1 MNKARVIVIS
11 AILLLIITVEIV
23 ATNSIPEF
31 RKLFYGALENKSV
44 TDIKGAIE
52 FFIYLML
59 ALTLSQGLKKFTGAT
74 LALNIRTFLTKK
86 TTKFWRKE
94 KTLENTS
101 QRINEDCKLAT
112 DLAVG
117 IILEMV
123 ISGAIVIVLVI
134 ETWQDKSLLMAA
146 LIYTIVVSLVARL
159 FKPKLISTEIALQ
172 RAEATHRH
180 NISEA
185 LVFERR
191 DRVAASVQDYR
202 EVAARFLI
210 HLKVLL
216 GYNLFSSSQN
226 NFSILAPWL
235 LLIPLYLAGSISL
248 GEFMAKVSQFELIVI
263 NSTIL
268 ISLYPNMTKAQASW
282 IRIREF
288 LKG

>member
-1 MNKARVIVIS
+1 MKKSKLVPL
-11 AILLLIITVEIV
+11 ILLLLGIITIEIV
-23 ATNSIPEF
+23 ATNYIPQF
-31 RKLFYGALENKSV
+31 RKLFYGALERKSLE
-44 TDIKGAIE
+44 DIKGAIE

-74 LALNIRTFLTKK
+74 LALHIRTFLTKK

-117 IILEMV
+117 IILEML

-134 ETWQDKSLLMAA
+134 ETWQDKSLLISA
-146 LIYTIVVSLVARL
+146 LIYTAVVSIVARL

-191 DRVAASVQDYR
+191 DKVAASVQDYR
-202 EVAARFLI
+202 EVATKFLTY
-210 HLKVLL
+210 LKVLL

-235 LLIPLYLAGSISL
+235 ILIPTYLAGSISL
-248 GEFMAKVSQFELIVI
+248 GEFMSKVSQFELIVI